1 MRSPIDSQTLR
12 RIVIVGIMA
21 VIVLGALLD
30 FATGTF
36 AVFGL
41 SMLRFICPVGF
52 LEISLATRS
61 IVWEALPYTLL
72 ALGAIFL
79 VGRFPCGWLCPMY
92 KFKHWAESVTPIG
105 KLQAASNRLPFRAT
119 WRDGLAVLGGVLS
132 VSAITGYP
140 VYCIICPI
148 GIISRNLISLGTHM
162 TVHPDIVLVAFYPL
176 VLGIFVDWQRVC
188 PVGSVGGLANQTAP
202 FRTPRRDEMSCLE
215 CGACRDVCPEDIDVW
230 DPDVDMGA
238 CTQCLK
244 CCGGCPEDAL
254 AMFQQDGTDSF
265 LRAD

>member
-1 MRSPIDSQTLR
+1 MLDSQRLR
-12 RIVIVGIMA
+12 RLVIVGIM
-21 VIVLGALLD
+21 VLIVGGAMYD
-30 FATGTF
+30 FATGTL

-41 SMLRFICPVGF
+41 SMIRFICPVGF

-92 KFKHWAESVTPIG
+92 KFKHWAESVVPIHR
-105 KLQAASNRLPFRAT
+105 LQSASRRLPFRVT
-119 WRDGLAVLGGVLS
+119 WRDGMAVLGGVLAT
-132 VSAITGYP
+132 SAITGYP

-148 GIISRNLISLGTHM
+148 GIISRNLISLGTHF
-162 TVHPDIVLVAFYPL
+162 TIHPDIVLVAFYPL
-176 VLGIFVDWQRVC
+176 VLGLFVDWQRVC
-188 PVGSVGGLANQTAP
+188 PVGSIGGLANQTAP
-202 FRTPRRDEMSCLE
+202 LRAPQPDWEACVECKSCTN
-215 CGACRDVCPEDIDVW
+215 VCPEDIDIW

-244 CCGGCPEDAL
+244 CCAECPEGAL
-254 AMFQQDGTDSF
+254 DLTNTLAKAT
-265 LRAD
+265 RAD